1 MLDVTPASLFANL
14 VLSAIGFGLFTYGKK
29 SERWP
34 QMVSGILLM
43 VYPYFVSSTAQ
54 LVTGGVV
61 IGGGLVAA
69 VALGY

>member
-1 MLDVTPASLFANL
+1 MLDVTPASLFTNL
-14 VLSAIGFGLFTYGKK
+14 ILSAIGFGLFTYGKK

-34 QMVSGILLM
+34 QMVGGLLLM
-43 VYPYFVSSTAQ
+43 VYPYFVSSTTQ
-54 LVTGGVV
+54 LITGGVI